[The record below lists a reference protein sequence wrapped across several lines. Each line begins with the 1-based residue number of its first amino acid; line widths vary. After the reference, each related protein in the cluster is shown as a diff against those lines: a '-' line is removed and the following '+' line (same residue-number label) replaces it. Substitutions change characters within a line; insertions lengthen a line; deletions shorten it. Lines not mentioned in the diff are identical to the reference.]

1 MPDPSSD
8 DATIVEHG
16 VVRRPIG
23 ARILRWIAI
32 LLIVLL
38 ALAGLVLVGVNSDRG
53 RRFVAGRIAG
63 LEFSNGLKIG
73 VGRIDGSLYGKLT
86 LRQLTLSDTK
96 GVFLSAPEVQ
106 VDWRPFS
113 FVGNHIDVRSARAS
127 TMLFARLPQ
136 FKVGPP
142 TDAPLLPD
150 YDIDIGRL
158 TVDRLVV
165 APAVAGRGQVA
176 SIDGRAH
183 VADRRA
189 QVVLKAGAVGGDRL
203 DLALDAVPEANRLG
217 LRLALDS
224 PADGVVTKLAG
235 LKVPLAL
242 RIAGHGDWKKWDGR
256 LDADLDRSPFAR
268 LALTA
273 RNGSFGVRGPTKVA
287 RLVTGPTAALLGPIT
302 TLDLHSTWQ
311 NRRAVIDGRIA
322 SDAFTLDTSGAANL
336 ARNRFDDLRLAFVLL
351 KPGAIAPN
359 LSGRN
364 VAATVRL
371 SGAFATPLADYRVTA
386 DTLAFNDMAL
396 NGLVALG
403 SATIGKD
410 HVTVPIAARAARI
423 TGLDVVAGGSLANV
437 RLDGDLA
444 VDWPRILSDNLSIRS
459 DRIDAKLV
467 VLADVAKGFY
477 TGVVDGRIDRYR
489 VESVGLFNLITR
501 ADVKTLAGGGYG
513 MVGRIRA
520 RSTQLFNSGVRSFL
534 GGNMLISSDLAY
546 GRDGLIRF
554 SKLRLAAPLL
564 TVSDGRGS
572 YAPSGAI
579 DLRAVGRSVK
589 YGPVAVVVAGT
600 LTNPHAI
607 VTATRPG
614 LGLGIAGL
622 RADIRAVGKAYHV
635 LASGGTDYGP
645 FTADVLV
652 DSSAGPLDIRV
663 TRATLAGIGVHG
675 RVRQSAAGPYLG
687 RLDAAGQGLGGVVRL
702 GAAGIYQAAI
712 INLRARDTVLPGPA
726 KLSVG
731 SAIVDA
737 RVILST
743 PMAVVADVQV
753 ARTRYAGY
761 DLNAARAVIDYR
773 GGRGTARIFAEGNSG
788 APFRVA
794 INSEL
799 QPGLWRAALRGRVSG
814 VDVHTL
820 SPARIIPRRG
830 GYELL
835 PTALAFDQGSVRLA
849 GTYGPGLTLHSRI
862 ERLDMAILNGL
873 YPGLGVNG
881 NAVGSVDFEQASA
894 TSLPRADIRLAI
906 RNFTRTTAALV
917 SQPVD
922 INFLGQL
929 APGHG
934 DVRAVMRTRGTVIG
948 RLQASLAPL
957 GPGAGSWTKRIMGA
971 PVNGGLRY
979 IGPADTLFSFAGL
992 SGQQLTGALGVAA
1005 DFSCRVSQPCL
1016 QGVVRGKGLTYD
1028 NVAYGTRLTEM
1039 ALAGRFTGD
1048 KLQIE
1053 QLTAKAGSGT
1063 VTGKGS
1069 ISLAAASGYPANI
1082 DLKLDNARLANS
1094 SELRASATGAVRL
1107 LKPAG
1112 QIPVLSG
1119 TVLLPSS
1126 RYQIVRQTSAAVPEL
1141 TGVRFKPPRG
1151 PVRINGD
1158 APKDS
1163 ASTGFGNVGLDL
1175 KIRAPRQLFVSGM
1188 GLESEW
1194 GADLAVTGTNLAPRI
1209 SGRLTLVR
1217 GTLDFGG
1224 RSFTLG
1230 DSQVTFN
1237 GGGATDA
1244 TIALRATSTVEDVDV
1259 TIAVSGSAAN
1269 PQVTFS
1275 STPGL
1280 PQDEILSRVLFGSS
1294 ISNLSAIQAV
1304 QLASSLNSLRGSG
1317 GGLNP
1322 LGKLRAATG
1331 FDRLRVLGA
1340 DKASGRGTSLA
1351 AGKYISNNIYLEVV
1365 TDARGFTATQLEV
1378 TLSRVLS
1385 VLSQAGGSNSTSI
1398 NVRYRKN
1405 Y

>member
-1 MPDPSSD
+1 MAEDLPEPQL
-8 DATIVEHG
+8 I
-16 VVRRPIG
+16 RRSRSG
-23 ARILRWIAI
+23 RILRWAA
-32 LLIVLL
+32 LLLL
-38 ALAGLVLVGVNSDRG
+38 ALALLAGLLLLGVNSSPG
-53 RRFVAGRIAG
+53 RRFVASRVAG
-63 LEFSNGLKIG
+63 YEFSNGMTIG
-73 VGRIDGSLYGKLT
+73 IGRIDGSLYGKLT
-86 LRQLTLSDTK
+86 LQQFTLSDPK
-96 GVFLSAPEVQ
+96 GVFLTAPRVDL
-106 VDWRPFS
+106 DWRPFA
-113 FVGNHIDVRSARAS
+113 FIGNHVDVRSVHAPLMTLAR
-127 TMLFARLPQ
+127 MPQ
-136 FKVGPP
+136 FKVAPP

-150 YDIDIGRL
+150 YDIDIGSL
-158 TVDRLVV
+158 KVDRLVV
-165 APAVAGRGQVA
+165 APAVAGRGQVG

-183 VADRRA
+183 IADRRA
-189 QVVLKAGAVGGDRL
+189 QLLLKAGVQGGDRL

-217 LRLALDS
+217 LRLLLES
-224 PADGVVTKLAG
+224 PVGGVVTKLAG
-235 LKVPLAL
+235 LKAPLAL
-242 RIAGHGDWKKWDGR
+242 RVAGGGDWRNWDGN

-273 RNGSFGVRGPTKVA
+273 RNGSFAIKGPTRIA
-287 RLVTGPTAALLGPIT
+287 RLVTGPAAALLGPIT
-302 TLDLHSTWQ
+302 NLDLHSTWQ
-311 NRRAVIDGRIA
+311 NRRAVVGGRVA
-322 SDAFTLDTSGAANL
+322 SDAFTLDTEGAADL
-336 ARNRFDDLRLAFVLL
+336 ARNRFDNLRLAFVLL
-351 KPGAIAPN
+351 KPGVIAPN
-359 LSGRN
+359 LAGRN

-386 DTLAFNDMAL
+386 DTLAFNHMAL
-396 NGLVALG
+396 DRLVAQG

-423 TGLDVVAGGSLANV
+423 TGLDTVSGGSLANV

-444 VDWPRILSDNLSIRS
+444 VDWPRILSDNLRIRS
-459 DRIDAKLV
+459 DRIDAKLTI
-467 VLADVAKGFY
+467 LADVAKGLY
-477 TGVVDGRIDRYR
+477 SGVVDGRIDRYR
-489 VESVGLFNLITR
+489 VESVGFFNLVTR
-501 ADVKTLAGGGYG
+501 ADVKAFAGGGYG
-513 MVGRIRA
+513 MIGRIRA
-520 RSTQLFNSGVRSFL
+520 RSTQLFNSGVRNFL
-534 GGNMLISSDLAY
+534 GGNMLVSSDLAY
-546 GRDGLIRF
+546 GRDGIIRF

-564 TVSDGRGS
+564 TVSDGSGT

-579 DLRAVGRSVK
+579 DLRAIGRSAK
-589 YGPVAVVVAGT
+589 YGPVAVQVTGL

-614 LGLGIAGL
+614 FGFGIAGL
-622 RADIRAVGKAYHV
+622 RADIRTVGKAYRV

-645 FTADVLV
+645 FTADLLIN
-652 DSSAGPLDIRV
+652 SSSGPLDINV
-663 TRATLAGIGVHG
+663 TRATLAGIGVRG
-675 RVRQSAAGPYLG
+675 RVRQSAAGPYVG

-702 GAAGIYQAAI
+702 GAAGKYQAAI

-737 RVILST
+737 RVILSE
-743 PMAVVADVQV
+743 PMAVVADVQL

-761 DLNAARAVIDYR
+761 DINAARAVIDYR
-773 GGRGTARIFAEGNSG
+773 GGRGTARIFAEGMSG
-788 APFRVA
+788 APFRLA
-794 INSEL
+794 IKSEL
-799 QPGLWRAALRGRVSG
+799 QPGLWRAALRGRISG

-830 GYELL
+830 SYELL
-835 PTALAFDQGSVRLA
+835 PTALAFDQGSMRLA

-862 ERLDMAILNGL
+862 DRLDMAILNGL

-881 NAVGSVDFEQASA
+881 SAVGSVDFEQVST
-894 TSLPRADIRLAI
+894 TSLPKADVRLAI

-922 INFLGQL
+922 VNFLGQL
-929 APGHG
+929 TPARG

-948 RLQASLAPL
+948 RLQASLSPL

-971 PVNGGLRY
+971 PVTGGLRY

-992 SGQQLTGALGVAA
+992 GGQQLTGALGVAA

-1028 NVAYGTRLTEM
+1028 NVAYGTRLTDM
-1039 ALAGRFTGD
+1039 ALVGRFTGD
-1048 KLQIE
+1048 KLEIE
-1053 QLTAKAGSGT
+1053 QLTARAGSGT
-1063 VTGKGS
+1063 VSGTGS
-1069 ISLAAASGYPANI
+1069 ISLAAASGWPANI
-1082 DLKLDNARLANS
+1082 DLKLDNARLAD
-1094 SELRASATGAVRL
+1094 SEMLRTSATGAVRL

-1112 QIPVLSG
+1112 QMPVLSG
-1119 TVLLPSS
+1119 TVVLPQT
-1126 RYQIVRQTSAAVPEL
+1126 RYQIVRQTSVAVPEL

-1151 PVRINGD
+1151 RLRVNGD
-1158 APKDS
+1158 APKDN
-1163 ASTGFGNVGLDL
+1163 ASSGFGAVALDL

-1194 GADLAVTGTNLAPRI
+1194 GANLAVTGTNQVPHIA
-1209 SGRLTLVR
+1209 GRLTLVR

-1230 DSQVTFN
+1230 DSQVIFN
-1237 GGGATDA
+1237 GGSAFDS
-1244 TIALRATSTVEDVDV
+1244 TIALTATSTVEDVDV
-1259 TIAVSGSAAN
+1259 TITVSGSAAN
-1269 PQVTFS
+1269 PQVAFS
-1275 STPGL
+1275 SSPGL

-1322 LGKLRAATG
+1322 LGKLRSATG

-1340 DKASGRGTSLA
+1340 DKTSGRGTALA

-1378 TLSRVLS
+1378 TLSKALS
-1385 VLSQAGGSNSTSI
+1385 ILSQAGGSNSTSF
-1398 NVRYRKN
+1398 NVRYRRN

>member
-1 MPDPSSD
+1 MAD
-8 DATIVEHG
+8 DVSEPQLI
-16 VVRRPIG
+16 RRSRSG
-23 ARILRWIAI
+23 RVLRWGA
-32 LLIVLL
+32 LMLL
-38 ALAGLVLVGVNSDRG
+38 ALALLAGLLLLGVNSSPG
-53 RRFVAGRIAG
+53 RRFVASRVAG
-63 LEFSNGLKIG
+63 YEFSNGMKIG
-73 VGRIDGSLYGKLT
+73 IGRIDGSLYGKLT
-86 LRQLTLSDTK
+86 VQQFTLSDPK
-96 GVFLSAPEVQ
+96 GVFLTAPQ
-106 VDWRPFS
+106 VNLDWRPFA
-113 FVGNHIDVRSARAS
+113 FIGNHVDVRSVHAPVMTLAR
-127 TMLFARLPQ
+127 MPQ
-136 FKVGPP
+136 FKVAPLS
-142 TDAPLLPD
+142 DAPLLPD
-150 YDIDIGRL
+150 YDIDIGSL
-158 TVDRLVV
+158 KVDRLVV
-165 APAVAGRGQVA
+165 APAVAGRGQVG

-183 VADRRA
+183 IADRRA
-189 QVVLKAGAVGGDRL
+189 QVMLKAGAEGGDKL

-224 PADGVVTKLAG
+224 PVDGVVTKLAG
-235 LKVPLAL
+235 LKAPLAL
-242 RIAGHGDWKKWDGR
+242 RVTGGGDWRKWDGK
-256 LDADLDRSPFAR
+256 LDADLDRSAFAR

-273 RNGSFGVRGPTKVA
+273 RNGRFAVKGPTKIA

-311 NRRAVIDGRIA
+311 DRRAVVGGRIA
-322 SDAFTLDTSGAANL
+322 SDAFTLDTDGAADL

-364 VAATVRL
+364 VAADVRL

-396 NGLVALG
+396 DRLVAQG

-423 TGLDVVAGGSLANV
+423 TGLDTVAGGSLANV

-444 VDWPRILSDNLSIRS
+444 VDWPRILSDNLRIRS
-459 DRIDAKLV
+459 DRIDAKLIV
-467 VLADVAKGFY
+467 IADVAKGLY

-489 VESVGLFNLITR
+489 VESVGLFNLVTR

-520 RSTQLFNSGVRSFL
+520 RSTQLFNSGVRNFL
-534 GGNMLISSDLAY
+534 GGNMLVSSDLAY
-546 GRDGLIRF
+546 GRDGIIRF

-572 YAPSGAI
+572 YSPSGAI

-589 YGPVAVVVAGT
+589 YGPVAVQVAGT
-600 LTNPHAI
+600 LTSPHTI
-607 VTATRPG
+607 VTAARPG

-622 RADIRAVGKAYHV
+622 RADIRAVGKAYRV
-635 LASGGTDYGP
+635 LASGATDYGP

-652 DSSAGPLDIRV
+652 DSSSGPLDINV

-675 RVRQSAAGPYLG
+675 RVRQSTAGPYVG
-687 RLDAAGQGLGGVVRL
+687 RLDAAGQGLGGVIRL
-702 GAAGIYQAAI
+702 GAAGKYQAAI

-737 RVILST
+737 RVILSE
-743 PMAVVADVQV
+743 PMAVVADVQL

-761 DLNAARAVIDYR
+761 DINAARAVIDYR
-773 GGRGTARIFAEGNSG
+773 GGRGTARIFAEGMSG

-799 QPGLWRAALRGRVSG
+799 QPGLWRAALRGRISG

-830 GYELL
+830 SYELL

-862 ERLDMAILNGL
+862 DRLDMAILNGL

-881 NAVGSVDFEQASA
+881 SAVGSFDFEQAA
-894 TSLPRADIRLAI
+894 TTSLPKADIRLAI

-922 INFLGQL
+922 VNFLGQL
-929 APGHG
+929 TPAHG

-957 GPGAGSWTKRIMGA
+957 GPGAGRWTKRIMGA

-1005 DFSCRVSQPCL
+1005 DFSCRVAQPCL

-1028 NVAYGTRLTEM
+1028 NVAYGTRLTDM

-1063 VTGKGS
+1063 VSGTGS

-1082 DLKLDNARLANS
+1082 DLKLDNARLADS
-1094 SELRASATGAVRL
+1094 DMLRTSATGAVRL
-1107 LKPAG
+1107 LKAAG
-1112 QIPVLSG
+1112 ETPVLSG
-1119 TVLLPSS
+1119 TVVLPQT
-1126 RYQIVRQTSAAVPEL
+1126 RYQIVRQTSVVVPEL

-1151 PVRINGD
+1151 PLRINGD

-1163 ASTGFGNVGLDL
+1163 VSSGFGAVALDL
-1175 KIRAPRQLFVSGM
+1175 KITAPRQLFVSGM

-1194 GADLAVTGTNLAPRI
+1194 GANLAVTGTNQAPRI
-1209 SGRLTLVR
+1209 AGRLTLVR

-1230 DSQVTFN
+1230 DSRVIFN
-1237 GGGATDA
+1237 GGSAFDA
-1244 TIALRATSTVEDVDV
+1244 TIALTATSTVEDVDV
-1259 TIAVSGSAAN
+1259 TISVTGSAAN
-1269 PQVTFS
+1269 PQVAFS
-1275 STPGL
+1275 SSPGL

-1322 LGKLRAATG
+1322 LGKLRSATG

-1340 DKASGRGTSLA
+1340 DKTSGRGTALA

-1378 TLSRVLS
+1378 TLSKALS
-1385 VLSQAGGSNSTSI
+1385 ILSQAGGSNSTSV

>member
-1 MPDPSSD
+1 MADPSPD
-8 DATIVEHG
+8 DATIVEHVAG
-16 VVRRPIG
+16 RRSTG
-23 ARILRWIAI
+23 ERILRWVS
-32 LLIVLL
+32 VLL
-38 ALAGLVLVGVNSDRG
+38 LVLAVLAGLVLAGINSDRG
-53 RRFVAGRIAG
+53 RRFVAERIAA
-63 LEFSNGLKIG
+63 LEFSNGMKIG
-73 VGRIDGSLYGKLT
+73 IGRIDGSLYGKLT
-86 LRQLTLSDTK
+86 VRQLTLSDPR
-96 GVFLSAPEVQ
+96 GVFLSAPEVRL
-106 VDWRPFS
+106 DWRPFA
-113 FVGNHIDVRSARAS
+113 FIGNHIDIRTAHAPA
-127 TMLFARLPQ
+127 MLFARMPQ

-142 TDAPLLPD
+142 SDAPLLPD

-158 TVDRLVV
+158 SIDRLVI
-165 APAVAGRGQVA
+165 APAVSGRGQVA
-176 SIDGRAH
+176 SVDGRAH
-183 VADRRA
+183 IADRRA
-189 QVVLKAGAVGGDRL
+189 QVMLKAGATGGDKL
-203 DLALDAVPEANRLG
+203 DLALDAVPDANRLG
-217 LRLALDS
+217 LRLALES
-224 PADGVVTKLAG
+224 PVDGVVTRLAG
-235 LKVPLAL
+235 LKAPLAL
-242 RIAGHGDWKKWDGR
+242 RIAGQGDWKTWDGR
-256 LDADLDRSPFAR
+256 LDADLDRLPFAR

-273 RNGSFGVRGPTKVA
+273 RNGSFGMRGPTRVA

-302 TLDLHSTWQ
+302 TVDLHSTWQ
-311 NRRAVIDGRIA
+311 DRRAVISGRIA
-322 SDAFTLDTSGAANL
+322 SDAFTLDTNGVADL
-336 ARNRFDDLRLAFVLL
+336 ARNRFDDLRLAFALL

-359 LSGRN
+359 LGGRD

-371 SGAFATPLADYRVTA
+371 SGAFATPLADYRLSA
-386 DTLAFNDMAL
+386 GALRLNDIAL
-396 NGLVALG
+396 NGLVAEG
-403 SATIGKD
+403 AAMIGKD
-410 HVTVPIAARAARI
+410 HVSVPITARVGRI
-423 TGLDVVAGGSLANV
+423 TGLDTVAGGSLANV

-444 VDWPRILSDNLSIRS
+444 VDWPRILSDSIRIRS
-459 DRIDAKLV
+459 DRIDAKLIL
-467 VLADVAKGFY
+467 LADVAKGLY

-489 VESVGLFNLITR
+489 VESVGRFNLITR
-501 ADVKTLAGGGYG
+501 ADVKTLTGGGYG
-513 MVGRIRA
+513 IVGRIRA
-520 RSTQLFNSGVRSFL
+520 RSTELFNSGVRTFL
-534 GGNMLISSDLAY
+534 GGNVLISSDLAY
-546 GRDGLIRF
+546 GRDGIIRF

-572 YAPSGAI
+572 YAPSGTI

-589 YGPVAVVVAGT
+589 YGPVAVQVAGT
-600 LTNPHAI
+600 LASPHAI
-607 VTATRPG
+607 VTAARPG

-652 DSSAGPLDIRV
+652 DNSSGPVDINV
-663 TRATLAGIGVHG
+663 TKAALAGIGVRG
-675 RVRQSAAGPYLG
+675 RLRQSVAGPYVG

-702 GAAGIYQAAI
+702 GAAGKDQAAI
-712 INLRARDTVLPGPA
+712 INLRAANTVLPGPA
-726 KLSVG
+726 RLSVG

-737 RVILST
+737 RVVLSE
-743 PMAVVADVQV
+743 PMAVLADIQV
-753 ARTRYAGY
+753 ARTRYGGY

-773 GGRGTARIFAEGNSG
+773 GGRGTARIFAEGSSG

-799 QPGLWRAALRGRVSG
+799 QPGLWRADLRGRISG

-820 SPARIIPRRG
+820 SPARVVPRRG
-830 GYELL
+830 SYELL
-835 PTALAFDQGSVRLA
+835 PTALAVDQGSVRLS
-849 GTYGPGLTLHSRI
+849 GNYGAGLTLHSRI
-862 ERLDMAILNGL
+862 DRLDMAILNGL
-873 YPGLGVNG
+873 YAGLGING
-881 NAVGSVDFEQASA
+881 SAVGSIDFEQASTA
-894 TSLPRADIRLAI
+894 SLPRADIRLAI
-906 RNFTRTTAALV
+906 HNFTRTTAALV

-922 INFLGQL
+922 INLLGQL
-929 APGHG
+929 TPGHG
-934 DVRAVMRTRGTVIG
+934 EVRAVMRTRGTVIG

-957 GPGAGSWTKRIMGA
+957 GPGAGRWSNRIMGA

-979 IGPADTLFSFAGL
+979 VGPADTLFSFAGL

-1028 NVAYGTRLTEM
+1028 NVAYGTRLTDM
-1039 ALAGRFTGD
+1039 ALTGRFTGD

-1082 DLKLDNARLANS
+1082 DLTLDNARLANS
-1094 SELRASATGAVRL
+1094 SALRTSATGDVRL

-1119 TVLLPSS
+1119 TVVLPST
-1126 RYQIVRQTSAAVPEL
+1126 RYQIVRQTSASVPEL

-1151 PVRINGD
+1151 PLRINGD

-1163 ASTGFGNVGLDL
+1163 APTGFGNVALDL

-1194 GADLAVTGTNLAPRI
+1194 GANLSVTGTNQAPRVA
-1209 SGRLTLVR
+1209 GRLTLVR

-1230 DSQVTFN
+1230 DSQVIFN
-1237 GGGATDA
+1237 GGSTTDA
-1244 TIALRATSTVEDVDV
+1244 TIALKATSTVEDVDV
-1259 TIAVSGSAAN
+1259 TITVSGSASN
-1269 PQVTFS
+1269 PQVSFS

-1294 ISNLSAIQAV
+1294 IGNLSAIQAV

-1322 LGKLRAATG
+1322 LGKLRAVTG

-1340 DKASGRGTSLA
+1340 DQTSGRGTALA

-1378 TLSRVLS
+1378 TLSKALS
-1385 VLSQAGGSNSTSI
+1385 ILSQAGGSNSTSV

>member
-1 MPDPSSD
+1 MADRSPDD
-8 DATIVEHG
+8 EQVVER
-16 VVRRPIG
+16 VVGRPLGERIG
-23 ARILRWIAI
+23 RWVAI
-32 LLIVLL
+32 LLLVLV
-38 ALAGLVLVGVNSDRG
+38 ALAGLVLVGINSDPG
-53 RRFVAGRIAG
+53 RSFVAERIAG
-63 LEFSNGLKIG
+63 LEFSNGMKIG

-86 LRQLTLSDTK
+86 VRQLTLSDPK
-96 GVFLSAPEVQ
+96 GVFLSAPEVRL
-106 VDWRPFS
+106 DWRPLAFI
-113 FVGNHIDVRSARAS
+113 GNHIDVRRVHAP
-127 TMLFARLPQ
+127 TMLFSRLPE

-142 TDAPLLPD
+142 SDAPLLPD

-183 VADRRA
+183 IADRRS
-189 QVVLKAGAVGGDRL
+189 QLVLKAGATGGDKL

-224 PADGVVTKLAG
+224 PVDGVVTKLAG
-235 LKVPLAL
+235 LKAPLAL
-242 RIAGHGDWKKWDGR
+242 RIAGRGDWKKWDGR
-256 LDADLDRSPFAR
+256 FDADLDRSPFAR

-273 RNGSFGVRGPTKVA
+273 RNGSFGIRGPTRVA
-287 RLVTGPTAALLGPIT
+287 RLVTGPTAALLGSIT

-311 NRRAVIDGRIA
+311 NRRAVVDGRIA
-322 SDAFTLDTSGAANL
+322 SDAFTLDTRGAADL
-336 ARNRFDDLRLAFVLL
+336 AHNRFDDLRLAFALL
-351 KPGAIAPN
+351 KPVALAPN
-359 LSGRN
+359 LGGRD
-364 VAATVRL
+364 VAGTVRL
-371 SGAFATPLADYRVTA
+371 SGPFATPLADYRVTA
-386 DTLAFNDMAL
+386 GTLAFNDMAL
-396 NGLVALG
+396 NGLVAQG

-410 HVTVPIAARAARI
+410 HVTIPIAARAARI
-423 TGLDVVAGGSLANV
+423 TGLDLLAGGTLANV
-437 RLDGDLA
+437 RLDGDLV
-444 VDWPRILSDNLSIRS
+444 VDWPRILSDNLRIRS
-459 DRIDAKLV
+459 DRIDAKLI
-467 VLADVAKGFY
+467 VLADVAKGLY
-477 TGVVDGRIDRYR
+477 KAVVDGRVDRYR
-489 VESVGLFNLITR
+489 IESVGVFNLVTR

-513 MVGRIRA
+513 IVGRIRA
-520 RSTQLFNSGVRSFL
+520 RSTQLFNSGVRTFL
-534 GGNMLISSDLAY
+534 GGNVTVSSDLAY

-564 TVSDGRGS
+564 IVSDGSGS
-572 YAPSGAI
+572 YAPSGKI

-589 YGPVAVVVAGT
+589 YGPVAVQVAGT
-600 LTNPHAI
+600 IASPNAI
-607 VTATRPG
+607 VTAVRPG

-645 FTADVLV
+645 FTADVLI
-652 DSSAGPLDIRV
+652 DNSAGPLDIRV
-663 TRATLAGIGVHG
+663 TKASLAGIGVHG
-675 RVRQSAAGPYLG
+675 HLRQSAGGPYVG

-702 GAAGIYQAAI
+702 GAAGRFQSAMV
-712 INLRARDTVLPGPA
+712 NLRANDTVLPGPA

-737 RVILST
+737 RIILT
-743 PMAVVADVQV
+743 DPIDVVADIQV

-761 DLNAARAVIDYR
+761 DLNAARAVVDYR
-773 GGRGTARIFAEGNSG
+773 RGRGTARIFAEGTSG

-799 QPGLWRAALRGRVSG
+799 QPGLWRATLRGRISG

-820 SPARIIPRRG
+820 SPARIVPRQG

-835 PTALAFDQGSVRLA
+835 PTAIAFDQGSVRLA

-862 ERLDMAILNGL
+862 DRLDMAILNGL

-881 NAVGSVDFEQASA
+881 NAVGSIDFEQAST
-894 TSLPRADIRLAI
+894 TSLPKADIRLAI

-929 APGHG
+929 TPGHG
-934 DVRAVMRTRGTVIG
+934 EARAVMRTRGTVIG

-957 GPGAGSWTKRIMGA
+957 GPGAGSWTKRIAGA

-979 IGPADTLFSFAGL
+979 VGPADTLFSFAGL
-992 SGQQLTGALGVAA
+992 SSQQLTGALGVAA

-1016 QGVVRGKGLTYD
+1016 QGIVRGKKLTYD
-1028 NVAYGTRLTEM
+1028 NVAYGTRLTDM

-1048 KLQIE
+1048 KLEID
-1053 QLTAKAGSGT
+1053 QLTARAGSGT

-1082 DLKLDNARLANS
+1082 DLTLDNARLANS

-1107 LKPAG
+1107 LKPAE
-1112 QIPVLSG
+1112 QNPVLSG
-1119 TVLLPSS
+1119 TVVLPST

-1151 PVRINGD
+1151 PLRVTGD
-1158 APKDS
+1158 APKE
-1163 ASTGFGNVGLDL
+1163 AENTGFGNVGLDL

-1194 GADLAVTGTNLAPRI
+1194 SANLDVTGTNQAPRI
-1209 SGRLTLVR
+1209 AGRLTLVR

-1224 RSFTLG
+1224 RSFKLG

-1244 TIALRATSTVEDVDV
+1244 TIALTATSTVEDVDV
-1259 TIAVSGSAAN
+1259 TIGVSGSVAN
-1269 PQVTFS
+1269 PQIAFS

-1294 ISNLSAIQAV
+1294 IGNLSAIQAV

-1340 DKASGRGTSLA
+1340 DQTSGRGTALA

-1378 TLSRVLS
+1378 TLSKALS
-1385 VLSQAGGSNSTSI
+1385 ILSQAGGSNSTSV
-1398 NVRYRKN
+1398 NVRYRRN

>member
-1 MPDPSSD
+1 MVD
-8 DATIVEHG
+8 DLPEPERI
-16 VVRRPIG
+16 RRSRSG
-23 ARILRWIAI
+23 RILRWAA
-32 LLIVLL
+32 LLLL
-38 ALAGLVLVGVNSDRG
+38 ALVLLSGLLLLGVNSG
-53 RRFVAGRIAG
+53 PGQRFAASRIAG
-63 LEFSNGLKIG
+63 YEFSNGMKIG
-73 VGRIDGSLYGKLT
+73 IGRIDGSLYGKLT
-86 LRQLTLSDTK
+86 LQQFTLSDPK
-96 GVFLSAPEVQ
+96 GVFLTAPQ
-106 VDWRPFS
+106 VDLDWRPFA
-113 FVGNHIDVRSARAS
+113 FIGNHVDVRSVHAPVMTLVR
-127 TMLFARLPQ
+127 MPQ
-136 FKVGPP
+136 FKVATP
-142 TDAPLLPD
+142 TNAPLLPD
-150 YDIDIGRL
+150 YDIDIGSL
-158 TVDRLVV
+158 KVDRLVV
-165 APAVAGRGQVA
+165 APAVAGRGQVG

-183 VADRRA
+183 IADRRA
-189 QVVLKAGAVGGDRL
+189 QVLLKAGAQGGDRL

-224 PADGVVTKLAG
+224 PVDGVVTKLAG
-235 LKVPLAL
+235 LKSPLAL
-242 RIAGHGDWKKWDGR
+242 RVAGGGDWREWDGK
-256 LDADLDRSPFAR
+256 LDADLDRSPIAR

-273 RNGSFGVRGPTKVA
+273 RNGSFAIKGPTKIA
-287 RLVTGPTAALLGPIT
+287 RLVTGPTVALLGPIT
-302 TLDLHSTWQ
+302 NLDLHSTWQ
-311 NRRAVIDGRIA
+311 NRRAFVSGRIA
-322 SDAFTLDTSGAANL
+322 SDAFTLDTDGAADL
-336 ARNRFDDLRLAFVLL
+336 ARNRFDNLRLAFVLT
-351 KPGAIAPN
+351 KPGVIAPN
-359 LSGRN
+359 LAGRN

-371 SGAFATPLADYRVTA
+371 SGAFATPLADYQVTA
-386 DTLAFNDMAL
+386 DTLAFNNMAL
-396 NGLVALG
+396 DRLVAQG

-410 HVTVPIAARAARI
+410 HVSVPIAARAARI
-423 TGLDVVAGGSLANV
+423 TGLDTVAGGGLANV

-444 VDWPRILSDNLSIRS
+444 VDWPRILSDNLRIRS
-459 DRIDAKLV
+459 DRIDAKLII
-467 VLADVAKGFY
+467 LADVAKGLY

-489 VESVGLFNLITR
+489 VESVGLFNLVTR
-501 ADVKTLAGGGYG
+501 ADVKTLAGGGYA

-520 RSTQLFNSGVRSFL
+520 RSTHLFNSGVRNFL
-534 GGNMLISSDLAY
+534 GGNMLVSSDLAY
-546 GRDGLIRF
+546 GRDGIIRF

-572 YAPSGAI
+572 YSPSGAI

-589 YGPVAVVVAGT
+589 YGPVAVQVAGT

-622 RADIRAVGKAYHV
+622 RADIRAVGKAYRV

-645 FTADVLV
+645 FSADVLI
-652 DSSAGPLDIRV
+652 DSSSGPLDINV

-675 RVRQSAAGPYLG
+675 RIRQSAAGPYVG

-702 GAAGIYQAAI
+702 GAAGKYQAAI
-712 INLRARDTVLPGPA
+712 INLRARDTVLPGPV

-737 RVILST
+737 RVILSE
-743 PMAVVADVQV
+743 PMAVVADVQL

-761 DLNAARAVIDYR
+761 DINAARAVIDYR
-773 GGRGTARIFAEGNSG
+773 GGGGTARIFAEGMSG

-799 QPGLWRAALRGRVSG
+799 QPGLWRAAIRGRISG

-830 GYELL
+830 SYELL

-862 ERLDMAILNGL
+862 DRLDMAILNGL

-881 NAVGSVDFEQASA
+881 SAVGSVDFEQAST
-894 TSLPRADIRLAI
+894 TSLPKADIRLAI

-922 INFLGQL
+922 VNFLGQL
-929 APGHG
+929 TPARG

-948 RLQASLAPL
+948 RLQASLMPF
-957 GPGAGSWTKRIMGA
+957 GTGAGSWTQRIMGA

-1016 QGVVRGKGLTYD
+1016 HGVVRGKGLTYD
-1028 NVAYGTRLTEM
+1028 NVAYGTRLTDM
-1039 ALAGRFTGD
+1039 TLAGRFTGD

-1053 QLTAKAGSGT
+1053 QLSARAGSGT
-1063 VTGKGS
+1063 VSGTGS
-1069 ISLAAASGYPANI
+1069 ISLAAATGYPANI
-1082 DLKLDNARLANS
+1082 DLKLDNARLAD
-1094 SELRASATGAVRL
+1094 SEMLRTSATGAIRL

-1112 QIPVLSG
+1112 QMPLLSG
-1119 TVLLPSS
+1119 TVVLPQT
-1126 RYQIVRQTSAAVPEL
+1126 RYQIVRQTSVAVPEL

-1163 ASTGFGNVGLDL
+1163 ASSGFGAVALDL

-1194 GADLAVTGTNLAPRI
+1194 GANLAVTGTNEAPRI
-1209 SGRLTLVR
+1209 AGRLTLVR

-1230 DSQVTFN
+1230 DSRVIFN
-1237 GGGATDA
+1237 GGSATDA
-1244 TIALRATSTVEDVDV
+1244 TIALTATSTVEDVDV
-1259 TIAVSGSAAN
+1259 TISVTGSAAN
-1269 PQVTFS
+1269 PQVAFS
-1275 STPGL
+1275 SSPGL

-1322 LGKLRAATG
+1322 LGKLRSATG

-1340 DKASGRGTSLA
+1340 DKTSGRGTALA

-1365 TDARGFTATQLEV
+1365 TDARGFTATELEV
-1378 TLSRVLS
+1378 TLSKALS